1 MNSKLIRFRP
11 GIVAVALLVGAL
23 LISASA
29 TFAEPALWVVKGPH
43 ATVYLFGSV
52 HALKKDVP
60 WRSAKIDAAIQ
71 QSGSLWLEVPNI
83 EDTKA
88 LQPLILQLGV
98 DQEHPLS
105 SKLTKEQ
112 AALLDKI
119 AKDMG
124 IPGGETAMEPLKPWL
139 AAVTLSAAPMMKAG
153 FDLHSGVEEVL
164 KPEFDKAGKP
174 VKGFETAE
182 QQLHF
187 FADLP
192 DKEQL
197 DYLNSELN
205 DFDQAAETFKKTVT
219 AWYAGDETA
228 LDQIFS
234 AEFRDKY
241 PNLYQILIVKR
252 NQDFASQ
259 IDGLLKGDGTVFVAI
274 GAGHLVG
281 RDSVPVMLEKMGY
294 KVVRQ

>member
-1 MNSKLIRFRP
+1 MICASTKLRR
-11 GIVAVALLVGAL
+11 GIAVVAVVVALPLMART
-23 LISASA
+23 AQ
-29 TFAEPALWVVKGPH
+29 AEPALWMVKGPH

-52 HALKKDVP
+52 HALKKDQP
-60 WRSAKIDAAIQ
+60 WRSPKIDAAIQ
-71 QSGSLWLEVPNI
+71 QSGSLWLEIPNV
-83 EDTKA
+83 DDVKA
-88 LQPLILQLGV
+88 MQPLIMQLGV

-112 AALLDKI
+112 VALLDKI
-119 AKDMG
+119 AKGMD
-124 IPGGETAMEPLKPWL
+124 IPGGETALEPLKPWL

-164 KPEFDKAGKP
+164 QPEFEKAGKP
-174 VKGFETAE
+174 VKGFETAG

-192 DKEQL
+192 EKEQL
-197 DYLNSELN
+197 NYLTSEMN
-205 DFDQAAETFKKTVT
+205 DFDNAADTFKKTVD

-228 LDQIFS
+228 LDQLFS

-241 PNLYQILIVKR
+241 PTLYQILLVKR
-252 NQDFASQ
+252 NQDFTAQ
-259 IDGLLKGDGTVFVAI
+259 IDGLLKGDGTAFVAI